1 MAKLDADNAYGVAKE
16 RADINLRIAEENYK
30 TAQLNLQQI
39 GDATSLKEEQVVERQ
54 KLSVSRLESLLTERQ
69 IFAPYDGVILRVTSV
84 AGKQIAA
91 FNPAIEIGDPSELV
105 VRAALD
111 TRLED
116 LIGRDTE
123 VQFSFTTSED
133 QIHPV
138 NYLPNFEPFASLGDD
153 KVQVFTQDYM
163 YFSVPTDV
171 PQDQLK
177 LGAKVDLNVVIGRR
191 ENVLLL
197 PPAAIRNYR
206 GLNFVIVQ
214 NGDRRQR
221 VEITKIGLKTDD
233 RWEIEGDLQEGDLV
247 VGP

>member
-1 MAKLDADNAYGVAKE
+1 MAGKE
-16 RADINLRIAEENYK
+16 I
-30 TAQLNLQQI
+30 TA
-39 GDATSLKEEQVVERQ
+39 
-54 KLSVSRLESLLTERQ
+54 
-69 IFAPYDGVILRVTSV
+69 FAP
-84 AGKQIAA
+84 
-91 FNPAIEIGDPSELV
+91 AINIGDPADLV
-105 VRAALD
+105 VRASPD

-116 LIGRDTE
+116 LIDRDTE
-123 VQFSFTTSED
+123 VQFSFPDNQD

-138 NYLPNFEPFASLGDD
+138 NYLPNFAPFNTLDAD
-153 KVQVFTQDYM
+153 KQLVFTQDWM
-163 YFSVPTDV
+163 YFSAPTDI
-171 PQDQLK
+171 PKDQLK

-233 RWEIEGDLQEGDLV
+233 RWEIEGDLQAGDLV